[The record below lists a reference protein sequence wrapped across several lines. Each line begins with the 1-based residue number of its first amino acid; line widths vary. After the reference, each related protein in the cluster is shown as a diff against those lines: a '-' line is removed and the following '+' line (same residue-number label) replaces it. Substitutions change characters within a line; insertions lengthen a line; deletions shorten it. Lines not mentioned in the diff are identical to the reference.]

1 MKKKHW
7 TCNFYILLS
16 WLTTTL
22 TYKPV
27 GVMHLTGCFSYRA
40 PLTLLIPPSPPLTLS
55 FLYEMEIHRNYEAK
69 VLIRKIYKCCKYLVN
84 DRYKGFF
91 FSLAGFIRFNS
102 ILVCLPL
109 NNGSIG
115 VWLTYLLKSILCI
128 LSSGIAR
135 KVCIGEG
142 GFHHSMGGASN
153 MNSLYNYIYLFTP
166 VFSSGGFWRGE
177 GLTDLWRVH
186 QAPLAMSLVFIQYY
200 SIIQ

>member
-1 MKKKHW
+1 MSHLNTSPLSNGLFSSYNGGAYTEWTNPNRKGYNSMKKKHW

-91 FSLAGFIRFNS
+91 FFTSWFYQIQLNSSLS
-102 ILVCLPL
+102 TLKQWKHWCLI
-109 NNGSIG
+109 N
-115 VWLTYLLKSILCI
+115 
-128 LSSGIAR
+128 LSS
-135 KVCIGEG
+135 
-142 GFHHSMGGASN
+142 
-153 MNSLYNYIYLFTP
+153 
-166 VFSSGGFWRGE
+166 
-177 GLTDLWRVH
+177 
-186 QAPLAMSLVFIQYY
+186 
-200 SIIQ
+200 